1 MSILKAIAL
10 WALARLRE
18 PSTYAGFAGL
28 VMTTQIPH
36 ASEVAGVIPQIG
48 TGVIGLL
55 SLVAV
60 LMSDKKP

>member
-1 MSILKAIAL
+1 MQILKAIAF

-48 TGVIGLL
+48 LR
-55 SLVAV
+55 
-60 LMSDKKP
+60 